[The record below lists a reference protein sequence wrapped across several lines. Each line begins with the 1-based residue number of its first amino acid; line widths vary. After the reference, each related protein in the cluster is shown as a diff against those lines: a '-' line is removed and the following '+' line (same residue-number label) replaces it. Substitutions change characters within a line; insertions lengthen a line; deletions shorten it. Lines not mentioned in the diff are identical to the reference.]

1 MKTIQNGTLNEYKN
15 AIKQFGKEIDSLIT
29 YTIEGVTTTLD
40 TNDIYSVAPHYEGD
54 FLKSVMKQLDL
65 TCKNPIPIGT
75 EINYKFGVKA
85 RYDDVLDYKDNYD
98 YIDFGNYI
106 VYSSEKNV
114 DTDNYTLICYDKM
127 LYAMRDYE
135 TPKLNG
141 TTITYPI
148 STKNYLQAICDTL
161 GLTFKNASDTFP
173 NDSGTIPKEMY
184 LDEDGKSLNYLFR
197 DVLSDL
203 AELTASTIC
212 IDANDN
218 LELRYLDGDT
228 SPYYQYKTFNGNIR
242 GKSAITLQDTTR
254 ANSIRNFELRFV
266 PLTTLDSPFNIF
278 SSSNFSIIYQ
288 SNRFIVKIDNIPSYL
303 NIQLPLNQVCTI
315 EVNRIN
321 NTNVIYINGNSV
333 TSISDRVL
341 SNITLFGNTNTEV
354 AITNVNVGGVYELA
368 YDVDTKQIGL
378 IRNVPLAVANGY
390 TTTTTIPDPPTY
402 DTIDEEYINEDSAI
416 FGETYGPINTITLQ
430 RTADDYAISISAPSD
445 LPDDEKNEILIIDD
459 TKQQSDLKENMM
471 NGILNKLYGITYTKN
486 DFKSTGL
493 GYYDLLDK
501 YNVSIQG
508 NTYPCIMLNDDFQVE
523 GGLEEYISAGN
534 IENSVETY
542 NTSTQDARINDRNTF
557 RIDKL
562 EEQANNVY
570 KRHLYGFLSSD
581 VTISPGVYTEID
593 TLSQYFNTTSN
604 LSISNGK
611 IVVGSGVSLIKVS
624 FNIGVNIASQDTL
637 YSYLTKNG
645 SNTGLW
651 IVQNIGT
658 YDCFHRED
666 LIDVEDGDVISCN
679 VYLANG
685 GYVNGGARSNF
696 TAEIIK

>member
-1 MKTIQNGTLNEYKN
+1 MKTIQNGTLNEYKD

-75 EINYKFGVKA
+75 EINYKFGVKV
-85 RYDDVLDYKDNYD
+85 RNDNVLDYKDNYD

-148 STKNYLQAICDTL
+148 NVKNYLQAICDTI
-161 GLTFKNASDTFP
+161 GLTFANSSDTFP
-173 NDSGTIPKEMY
+173 NYSKSISKEMY

-228 SPYYQYKTFNGNIR
+228 SAYYQYTLLNEDIEGSDEIVLPKP
-242 GKSAITLQDTTR
+242 KSVSYAMGFQ
-254 ANSIRNFELRFV
+254 LRFT
-266 PLTTLDSPFNIF
+266 PTTTLDSTFHILR
-278 SSSNFSIIYQ
+278 S
-288 SNRFIVKIDNIPSYL
+288 DNIDISYSNGKFTIL
-303 NIQLPLNQVCTI
+303 NLSPYRVFEYTASLPLNTQCKI
-315 EVNRIN
+315 EIINYSRILIN
-321 NTNVIYINGNSV
+321 NNPV
-333 TSISDRVL
+333 
-341 SNITLFGNTNTEV
+341 
-354 AITNVNVGGVYELA
+354 NVNLSGYWGKIHLFYNNTTKVKIHNPLVVAGSQDTYRTY
-368 YDVDTKQIGL
+368 YDKFTKEIGL
-378 IRNVPLAVANGY
+378 LCNVPMIKTPNY
-390 TTTTTIPDPPTY
+390 TTSATIPEPPTY
-402 DTIDEEYINEDSAI
+402 DTIDEEYINEDSAT

-430 RTADDYAISISAPSD
+430 RTVDNYSVTISAPSD
-445 LPDDEKNEILIIDD
+445 LPDNEKNEILIIDD
-459 TKQQSDLKENMM
+459 TKEQSDVKVSNLTN
-471 NGILNKLYGITYTKN
+471 ILNKLYGITYTKN

-523 GGLEEYISAGN
+523 SGLEEYIHAGN

-562 EEQANNVY
+562 EEKYNYSTNEVVLGSWIDGKTLYRKLIAITLPNTTQTYVATNISNANIVKISGYTTDGTNTIPLIY
-570 KRHLYGFLSSD
+570 ENTLYGGSSYAY
-581 VTISPGVYTEID
+581 V
-593 TLSQYFNTTSN
+593 
-604 LSISNGK
+604 
-611 IVVGSGVSLIKVS
+611 
-624 FNIGVNIASQDTL
+624 QDGGATL
-637 YSYLTKNG
+637 YIGCDFDGSSYSGYAILEYTKN
-645 SNTGLW
+645 
-651 IVQNIGT
+651 
-658 YDCFHRED
+658 
-666 LIDVEDGDVISCN
+666 
-679 VYLANG
+679 
-685 GYVNGGARSNF
+685 
-696 TAEIIK
+696 